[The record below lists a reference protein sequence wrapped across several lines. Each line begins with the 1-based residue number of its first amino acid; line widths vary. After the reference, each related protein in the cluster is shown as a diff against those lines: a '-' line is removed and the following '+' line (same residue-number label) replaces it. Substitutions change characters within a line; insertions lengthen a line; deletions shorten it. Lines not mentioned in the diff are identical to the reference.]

1 MMNKNAMNELEFVGA
16 AVQRVALLQFDNL
29 LEDILALRLTIPNCK
44 GQEMCSLPVSDKFY
58 AYRKIWSFCLNNL
71 YQYYLPNEKAFQFFG
86 RVELTPYTLMLCRSK
101 QTDFDKEGFS
111 QRLAADFR
119 VTVDNLESNIDYY
132 LSQSDIDLSD
142 IDKLPRNLRPK
153 NIWDKLALYVRLIN
167 FPPLRSIARFVA
179 IASLDLVD
187 KLNAVHKTFM
197 SDHTVTPP
205 VGLPAPLH
213 FSLRP
218 FTPDFFGEHPLASLA
233 EFECLRPFSE
243 KLRTYKDQA
252 SSMKLQAEGFA
263 ICGHC
268 GQEISDV
275 EPPLYFK
282 DYALVLHDGELASA
296 LGFEFMDYFEAQFRM
311 VITKQFSDA
320 LLVQNSVSRPEGL
333 ILVEGQTEIEVLSV
347 MALKMGISLY
357 QTGIKLFNCEGKKN
371 VMRYFQKFRKE
382 YRDLPIVCLLD
393 EDASLEYEEI
403 TRMIGSNKNKYE
415 VFRLKKGTIEDIFPI
430 ASSIQALNQIYPGE
444 DSNVINE
451 SDFDSNS
458 DFIHNANRI
467 LWQKRQ
473 TKFDQKALFG
483 RQAALLT
490 SDEEMPP
497 ELKEVLDSVFSRVA
511 ASRPMRLKSNDM

>member
-1 MMNKNAMNELEFVGA
+1 
-16 AVQRVALLQFDNL
+16 
-29 LEDILALRLTIPNCK
+29 
-44 GQEMCSLPVSDKFY
+44 
-58 AYRKIWSFCLNNL
+58 
-71 YQYYLPNEKAFQFFG
+71 
-86 RVELTPYTLMLCRSK
+86 
-101 QTDFDKEGFS
+101 
-111 QRLAADFR
+111 
-119 VTVDNLESNIDYY
+119 
-132 LSQSDIDLSD
+132 LSD

-179 IASLDLVD
+179 IASIDLVD

-197 SDHTVTPP
+197 SDHTVIPP

-233 EFECLRPFSE
+233 EYEGLRPFSE
-243 KLRTYKDQA
+243 KIRTYTDQA
-252 SSMKLQAEGFA
+252 SSMKLQAEGLA

-268 GQEISDV
+268 GQEISGA

-296 LGFEFMDYFEAQFRM
+296 LGFAFMDYFEAQFRT

-320 LLVQNSVSRPEGL
+320 LLDQNSVSRPEGL
-333 ILVEGQTEIEVLSV
+333 ILVEGQTEIGVLSV
-347 MALKMGISLY
+347 IALKMGISLN

-371 VMRYFQKFRKE
+371 VMRYFQKFKKE
-382 YRDLPIVCLLD
+382 YPDLPIVCLLD

-415 VFRLKKGTIEDIFPI
+415 VFCLKKGTIEDVFPI
-430 ASSIQALNQIYPGE
+430 DSAIQALNRLYPGNK
-444 DSNVINE
+444 DTVITLA
-451 SDFDSNS
+451 DFDCDSA
-458 DFIHNANRI
+458 FLHNANRV

-473 TKFDQKALFG
+473 VKFEKKALFG
-483 RQAALLT
+483 VLATLLIPDAGIP
-490 SDEEMPP
+490 S
-497 ELKEVLDSVFSRVA
+497 ELRRVLSSVFARVE
-511 ASRPMRLKSNDM
+511 ASMPMRLKSNDI